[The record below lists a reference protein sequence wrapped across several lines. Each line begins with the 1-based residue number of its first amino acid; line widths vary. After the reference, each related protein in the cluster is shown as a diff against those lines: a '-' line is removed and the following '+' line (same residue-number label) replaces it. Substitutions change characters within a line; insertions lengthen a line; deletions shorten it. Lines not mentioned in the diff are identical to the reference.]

1 MKQNRENSLK
11 IAITGGIGSGKSTV
25 CRMIRAAGFPVF
37 SCDEESKQLW
47 KEESYLKK
55 LAILFPNA
63 VENGTVDRKKLSET
77 VFRDREKLQEL
88 NHFSHPLIMDRIL
101 RKMESESIG
110 FAEVPLLFEGGFESL
125 FEKVVVVFCP
135 TEDRIEAVC
144 KRDGL
149 SRENVID
156 RIKNQIDYEKILQ
169 DGHTVIY
176 NDGDEEALQQKVD
189 RFLASLRD

>member
-125 FEKVVVVFCP
+125 FEKVVVVFRP